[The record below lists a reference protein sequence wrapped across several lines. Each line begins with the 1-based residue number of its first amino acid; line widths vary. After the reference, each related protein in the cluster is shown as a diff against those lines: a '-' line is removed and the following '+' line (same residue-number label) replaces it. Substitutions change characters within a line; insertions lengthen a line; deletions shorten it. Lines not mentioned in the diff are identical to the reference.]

1 MSFVLRII
9 IICTI
14 FFSCSSEMSTLSP
27 MSSGFMATTTT
38 QSPALS
44 NKFKNKTT
52 EVFYASELLSQIST
66 FPKFQNSDLNQEV
79 SLLKNNISEY
89 VYAVQN
95 HNLIK
100 QEEYLY
106 RIEKSYKKI
115 QSIRKTLSPKDDEII
130 NRHLVRIKSNL
141 YQLQSIKRDSLK

>member
-1 MSFVLRII
+1 
-9 IICTI
+9 
-14 FFSCSSEMSTLSP
+14 

-95 HNLIK
+95 HNLIR